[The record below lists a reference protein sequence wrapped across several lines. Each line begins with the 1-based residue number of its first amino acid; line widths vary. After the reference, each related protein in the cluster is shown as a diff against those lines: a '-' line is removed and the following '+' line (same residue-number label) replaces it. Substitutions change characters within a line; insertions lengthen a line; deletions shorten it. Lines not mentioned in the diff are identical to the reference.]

1 MTFRQLALSNIR
13 GSALRYAAFFL
24 SSTFS
29 VVLFFV
35 YAQFIMHPDVAGGY
49 IYGGDATRVVLTV
62 CEVLV
67 AVFAFFFVLYSSG
80 AFLRARNQE
89 FGLLS
94 LMGTTRGQ
102 LRRLIWLEN
111 SILSVGAI
119 AVGIGLGLLLSR
131 LFLLGISRILGLDE
145 PIRFLFVPNAILLT
159 AVSFL
164 ALFQLV
170 TLVGGLR
177 IGRQEVV
184 ELMRAARKPRTVPRA
199 SPLLAVLGAA
209 LVVAGYVVTMR
220 VEGAGVVLAF
230 VPVVTIVVLGT
241 FLLFT
246 HGSVLVRRLLRG
258 AKASYLRGTRMLVV
272 SQLIFRVRDNARL
285 LATIATLSAVVLA
298 AAGSFYV
305 FNRGF
310 EQGLEGMYQQEL
322 AFVERSDG
330 RPSLASSEVDSV
342 LARNEVIPT
351 VKASAVIHELRFSD
365 LDDGADDGWLVLVG
379 ASDYAALARA
389 AGFPAEAVAETAAD
403 VASETGAE
411 TAAGATAGTSAPSC
425 TALRLSDGVA
435 VLGDG
440 GVEAARVA
448 PPITMPPGLQGR
460 WYVVDD
466 SALAGLPT
474 GGREYAPATLWL
486 YDWPEGAAT
495 RRLESELQQAVMAAA
510 PRQDVD
516 ARFMGVRQI
525 RQTLGLSMFA
535 GVFVSLLFFIGAGSL
550 IYFKLFTELGE
561 DRRLH
566 GRLRRIGVTPGESAK
581 VVTAQIAVIYLL
593 PFALGALHA
602 GFALDALGSLLMQ
615 DVTRYTL
622 VVIGLF
628 AAVQGAFFLLTR
640 WTYLRA
646 LRPAG

>member
-1 MTFRQLALSNIR
+1 MTFRQLAFSNIR

-29 VVLFFV
+29 VALFFV
-35 YAQFIMHPDVAGGY
+35 YAQFIMHPDVTGGY
-49 IYGGDATRVVLTV
+49 IYGGDGTRVVLLV

-89 FGLLS
+89 FGLLT

-111 SILSVGAI
+111 TILSFAAI
-119 AVGIGLGLLLSR
+119 ALGICLGLLFSR
-131 LFLLGISRILGLDE
+131 LFLLGISRVLDLYE
-145 PIRFLFVPNAILLT
+145 PIRFLFVPDAILLT
-159 AVSFL
+159 AASFF

-170 TLVGGLR
+170 TLVGSFRL
-177 IGRQEVV
+177 GRQEVV
-184 ELMRAARKPRTVPRA
+184 ELMRAARKPRAAPRA
-199 SPLLAVLGAA
+199 SVPLAVLGAA
-209 LVVAGYVVTMR
+209 LVVAGYAVALS

-230 VPVVTIVVLGT
+230 VPVVTVVVLGT

-246 HGSVLVRRLLRG
+246 HGSVKVLHMLRG
-258 AKASYLRGTRMLVV
+258 ARAGYLKGTRMLVV
-272 SQLIFRVRDNARL
+272 SQLLFRVRDNARL

-305 FNRGF
+305 VNRGL
-310 EQGLEGMYQQEL
+310 EEGLAGMYPQEL
-322 AFVERSDG
+322 AFIEGATERPGLS
-330 RPSLASSEVDSV
+330 PSELDAI
-342 LARNEVIPT
+342 LARN
-351 VKASAVIHELRFSD
+351 AVAPSIRTSVRVHELRFRGPD
-365 LDDGADDGWLVLVG
+365 AGAAGWLVLVG
-379 ASDYAALARA
+379 ASDYAAFASA
-389 AGFPAEAVAETAAD
+389 TGFEV
-403 VASETGAE
+403 GAE
-411 TAAGATAGTSAPSC
+411 GDATSLRMESGT
-425 TALRLSDGVA
+425 A

-440 GVEAARVA
+440 GVAAVRVA
-448 PPITMPPGLQGR
+448 PPVTMPPSLFGD
-460 WYVVDD
+460 WYVLQD
-466 SALAGLPT
+466 SELARLPT
-474 GGREYAPATLWL
+474 AGREYAPATLWL
-486 YDWPEGAAT
+486 YDWPEGAGG
-495 RRLESELQQAVMAAA
+495 RWLEAELQRVTMAEAQ
-510 PRQDVD
+510 RQEVE
-516 ARFMGVRQI
+516 ARFLGVRQI

-566 GRLRRIGVTPGESAK
+566 GRLRRLGVTPGESAR

>member
-29 VVLFFV
+29 VTLFFV

-49 IYGGDATRVVLTV
+49 IYGGDATRIVLTV

-119 AVGIGLGLLLSR
+119 ALGIGLGLLLSR
-131 LFLLGISRILGLDE
+131 LFLLGISRVLGLDE

-159 AVSFL
+159 AVSFF

-209 LVVAGYVVTMR
+209 LVVAGYVVAMR

-230 VPVVTIVVLGT
+230 MPVVAIVVLGT

-246 HGSVLVRRLLRG
+246 HGSVLVLRLLRS
-258 AKASYLRGTRMLVV
+258 AKTSYLRGTRMLVV
-272 SQLIFRVRDNARL
+272 SQLVFRVRDNARL

-322 AFVERSDG
+322 AFIERSDG
-330 RPSLASSEVDSV
+330 RPSLGPSVVDGV
-342 LARNEVIPT
+342 LVRNEVAPT
-351 VKASAVIHELRFSD
+351 VRVSVRIHELRFRD
-365 LDDGADDGWLVLVG
+365 QPAEVGDGWLVLVG
-379 ASDYAALARA
+379 ASDYAALAQA
-389 AGFPAEAVAETAAD
+389 AGFAAGF
-403 VASETGAE
+403 AAE
-411 TAAGATAGTSAPSC
+411 TAAGTAAQAAAPAPTS
-425 TALRLSDGVA
+425 LRLSDGVA
-435 VLGDG
+435 VLGG
-440 GVEAARVA
+440 GGIAVSRVA
-448 PPITMPPGLQGR
+448 PPVTMPPSLQGP
-460 WYVVDD
+460 WYVIDD
-466 SALAGLPT
+466 PALADLPT
-474 GGREYAPATLWL
+474 GGREYAPAKFWL
-486 YDWPEGAAT
+486 YDWPESAAT
-495 RRLESELQQAVMAAA
+495 RRLESELQEAVLAAA

-516 ARFMGVRQI
+516 ARFLGVRQI

-593 PFALGALHA
+593 PFALGAVHA
-602 GFALDALGSLLMQ
+602 AFALDALGSLLQQ
-615 DVTRYTL
+615 DVTRYSL

-646 LRPAG
+646 LRPGTVAVRA

>member
-49 IYGGDATRVVLTV
+49 VYGGDATRVVLIV

-89 FGLLS
+89 FGLLA

-111 SILSVGAI
+111 SVLSVGAI
-119 AVGIGLGLLLSR
+119 ALGIGLGLLLSR
-131 LFLLGISRILGLDE
+131 LFLLGISRVLGLDE

-159 AVSFL
+159 AASFFG
-164 ALFQLV
+164 LFQLV
-170 TLVGGLR
+170 TLVGGFR
-177 IGRQEVV
+177 IGRLEVV

-199 SPLLAVLGAA
+199 SALLALLGAA
-209 LVVAGYVVTMR
+209 LVVAGYVVALG

-230 VPVVTIVVLGT
+230 VPVVAAVVLGT

-246 HGSVLVRRLLRG
+246 HGSVLLLRRLRG
-258 AKASYLRGTRMLVV
+258 ARASYLRGTRMLIV

-310 EQGLEGMYQQEL
+310 EQSLEGMYQQEL

-330 RPSLASSEVDSV
+330 RSSLGPSEVDGV
-342 LARNEVIPT
+342 LSRDAVAPT
-351 VKASAVIHELRFSD
+351 VRASVRIHELRSR
-365 LDDGADDGWLVLVG
+365 GPVAGEEGWLVLVG

-389 AGFPAEAVAETAAD
+389 AGFAAEPATAPA
-403 VASETGAE
+403 
-411 TAAGATAGTSAPSC
+411 TAPTSLRLVAGA
-425 TALRLSDGVA
+425 A

-440 GVEAARVA
+440 GVGASRVA
-448 PPITMPPGLQGR
+448 PPVTMPPSLQGP

-474 GGREYAPATLWL
+474 EGREYAPARFWL
-486 YDWPEGAAT
+486 YDWPESAAT
-495 RRLESELQQAVMAAA
+495 RRLEAGLQEVVLAA

-516 ARFMGVRQI
+516 ARFMGVRQL

-566 GRLRRIGVTPGESAK
+566 GRLRRLGVTPGESAR

-593 PFALGALHA
+593 PFALGAVHA
-602 GFALDALGSLLMQ
+602 GFALDALGSLLQQ
-615 DVTRYTL
+615 DVTRYSL

-646 LRPAG
+646 LRPGAVAVRA

>member
-29 VVLFFV
+29 VTLFFV

-49 IYGGDATRVVLTV
+49 IYGGDATRIVLTV

-119 AVGIGLGLLLSR
+119 ALGIGLGLLLSR
-131 LFLLGISRILGLDE
+131 LFLLGISRVLGLDE

-159 AVSFL
+159 AVSFF

-199 SPLLAVLGAA
+199 SPLLAVVGAA
-209 LVVAGYVVTMR
+209 LVVAGYVVATR

-230 VPVVTIVVLGT
+230 MPVVAIVVLGT

-246 HGSVLVRRLLRG
+246 HGSVLVLRLLRS
-258 AKASYLRGTRMLVV
+258 AKTSYLRGTRMLVV
-272 SQLIFRVRDNARL
+272 SQLVFRVRDNARL

-322 AFVERSDG
+322 AFIERSDG
-330 RPSLASSEVDSV
+330 RPSLGPSVVDGV
-342 LARNEVIPT
+342 LVRNEVAPT
-351 VKASAVIHELRFSD
+351 VRVSVRIHELRFRD
-365 LDDGADDGWLVLVG
+365 QPAEVGDGWLVLVG
-379 ASDYAALARA
+379 ASDYAALAQA
-389 AGFPAEAVAETAAD
+389 AGFAAGF
-403 VASETGAE
+403 AAE
-411 TAAGATAGTSAPSC
+411 TAAGTAAQAAAPAPTS
-425 TALRLSDGVA
+425 LRLSDGVA
-435 VLGDG
+435 VLGG
-440 GVEAARVA
+440 GGIAVSRVA
-448 PPITMPPGLQGR
+448 PPVTMPPSLQGP
-460 WYVVDD
+460 WYVIDD
-466 SALAGLPT
+466 PALADLPT
-474 GGREYAPATLWL
+474 GGREYAPAKFWL
-486 YDWPEGAAT
+486 YDWPESAAT
-495 RRLESELQQAVMAAA
+495 RRLESELQEAVLAAA

-516 ARFMGVRQI
+516 ARFLGVRQI

-593 PFALGALHA
+593 PFALGAVHA
-602 GFALDALGSLLMQ
+602 AFALDALGSLLQQ
-615 DVTRYTL
+615 DVTRYSL

-646 LRPAG
+646 LRPGTVAVRA

>member
-1 MTFRQLALSNIR
+1 MTFRQLAFSNIR

-29 VVLFFV
+29 VALFFV
-35 YAQFIMHPDVAGGY
+35 YAQFIMHPDVTGGY
-49 IYGGDATRVVLTV
+49 IYGGDGTRVVLLV

-89 FGLLS
+89 FGLLT

-111 SILSVGAI
+111 TILSLAAI
-119 AVGIGLGLLLSR
+119 ALGICLGLLFSR
-131 LFLLGISRILGLDE
+131 LFLLGISRVLDLSE
-145 PIRFLFVPNAILLT
+145 PIRFLFVPDAILMT
-159 AVSFL
+159 AASFF

-170 TLVGGLR
+170 TFVGSFRL
-177 IGRQEVV
+177 GRQEVV
-184 ELMRAARKPRTVPRA
+184 ELMRAARKPRALPRA
-199 SPLLAVLGAA
+199 SAALAILGAA
-209 LVVAGYVVTMR
+209 LVIAGYAVALS
-220 VEGAGVVLAF
+220 VEGAGVVVAF
-230 VPVVTIVVLGT
+230 LPVVAVVVLGT
-241 FLLFT
+241 FLLLT
-246 HGSVLVRRLLRG
+246 HGSVKVLHMLRG
-258 AKASYLRGTRMLVV
+258 ARAGYLKGTRMLVV
-272 SQLIFRVRDNARL
+272 SQLLFRVRDNARL

-305 FNRGF
+305 INRGI
-310 EQGLEGMYQQEL
+310 EEGLAGMYPQEL
-322 AFVERSDG
+322 AFIEGAPERPGLS
-330 RPSLASSEVDSV
+330 PSELDAI
-342 LARNEVIPT
+342 LARNAVAPAIR
-351 VKASAVIHELRFSD
+351 ASVRVHELGFRGPD
-365 LDDGADDGWLVLVG
+365 AAAGWLVLVG
-379 ASDYAALARA
+379 ASDYADFASA
-389 AGFPAEAVAETAAD
+389 AGFEV
-403 VASETGAE
+403 GAE
-411 TAAGATAGTSAPSC
+411 SGATSLRMDSGT
-425 TALRLSDGVA
+425 A

-440 GVEAARVA
+440 GVAAVRVA
-448 PPITMPPGLQGR
+448 PPVTMPPSLFGD
-460 WYVVDD
+460 WYVLQD
-466 SALAGLPT
+466 SELARLPT
-474 GGREYAPATLWL
+474 AGREYAPATLWL
-486 YDWPEGAAT
+486 YDWPEGAGG
-495 RRLESELQQAVMAAA
+495 RWLEAELQRVTMDEAQRPEVE
-510 PRQDVD
+510 
-516 ARFMGVRQI
+516 ARFLGVRQF

-566 GRLRRIGVTPGESAK
+566 GRLRRLGVTPGESAR

>member
-29 VVLFFV
+29 VTLFFV

-49 IYGGDATRVVLTV
+49 IYGGDATRIVLTV

-119 AVGIGLGLLLSR
+119 ALGIGLGLLLSR
-131 LFLLGISRILGLDE
+131 LFLLGISRVLGLDE

-159 AVSFL
+159 AVSFF

-209 LVVAGYVVTMR
+209 LVVAGYVVAMQ

-230 VPVVTIVVLGT
+230 MPVVAIVVLGT

-246 HGSVLVRRLLRG
+246 HGSVLVLRLLRS
-258 AKASYLRGTRMLVV
+258 AKTSYLRGTRMLVV
-272 SQLIFRVRDNARL
+272 SQLVFRVRDNARL

-322 AFVERSDG
+322 AFIERSDG
-330 RPSLASSEVDSV
+330 RPSLGPSVVDGV
-342 LARNEVIPT
+342 LVRNEVAPT
-351 VKASAVIHELRFSD
+351 VRVSVRIHELRFRD
-365 LDDGADDGWLVLVG
+365 QPAEVGDGWLVLVG
-379 ASDYAALARA
+379 ASDYAALAQA
-389 AGFPAEAVAETAAD
+389 AGFAAGF
-403 VASETGAE
+403 AAE
-411 TAAGATAGTSAPSC
+411 TAAGTAAQAAAPAPTS
-425 TALRLSDGVA
+425 LRLSDGVA
-435 VLGDG
+435 VLGG
-440 GVEAARVA
+440 GGIAVSRVA
-448 PPITMPPGLQGR
+448 PPVTMPPSLQGP
-460 WYVVDD
+460 WYVIDD
-466 SALAGLPT
+466 PALADLPT
-474 GGREYAPATLWL
+474 GGREYAPAKFWL
-486 YDWPEGAAT
+486 YDWPESAAT
-495 RRLESELQQAVMAAA
+495 RRLESELQEAVLAAA

-516 ARFMGVRQI
+516 ARFLGVRQI

-593 PFALGALHA
+593 PFALGAVHA
-602 GFALDALGSLLMQ
+602 AFALDALGSLLQQ
-615 DVTRYTL
+615 DVTRYSL

-646 LRPAG
+646 LRPGTVAVRA